1 MLEVKNLQVRFR
13 KKQILHDIDLSI
25 EKGKILA
32 VVGQSGSG
40 KTTLLKAL
48 NRIVEEEGGKLSG
61 EMRLFGRDLMRMDR
75 EELRRRIG
83 MVFQQPIAFPGSIER
98 NLAYVLQYH
107 RNLSRKELQEQI
119 VLRLAQVRLYEEV
132 QGRLKHS
139 AQTLSGGQKQRLAIA
154 RSLCADPDLLLLD
167 EPCSAL
173 DMKNTLAIEELL
185 LSLRKEYGFVIVTH
199 NLAQA
204 KRIADSIV
212 FMDEGRVLE
221 VTEKE
226 AFFTQPKTQPA
237 REQIAYLA

>member
-40 KTTLLKAL
+40 KTTLLKAI

-61 EMRLFGRDLMRMDR
+61 EMRLFGRDLMRMDK

-132 QGRLKHS
+132 QGHLKHS

>member
-61 EMRLFGRDLMRMDR
+61 EMRLFGRDLMRMDK

-83 MVFQQPIAFPGSIER
+83 MVFQQPIAFPGNIER

-226 AFFTQPKTQPA
+226 VFFTQPKTQPA

>member
-61 EMRLFGRDLMRMDR
+61 EMRLFGRDLMRMDK

>member
-61 EMRLFGRDLMRMDR
+61 EMRLFGRDLMRMDK

-132 QGRLKHS
+132 QGLLKHS

>member
-61 EMRLFGRDLMRMDR
+61 EMRLFGRDLMRMDK

-83 MVFQQPIAFPGSIER
+83 MVFQQPITFPGSIER